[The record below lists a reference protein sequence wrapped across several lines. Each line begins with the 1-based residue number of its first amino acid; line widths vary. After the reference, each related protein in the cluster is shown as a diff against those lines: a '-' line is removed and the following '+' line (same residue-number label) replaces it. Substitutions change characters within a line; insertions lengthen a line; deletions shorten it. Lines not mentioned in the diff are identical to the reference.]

1 VSAAKRLLAAA
12 SLIGVGLALSASGHA
27 SAAAPQWLMRPSVFV
42 HAVGI
47 AFWAGALVPLGTL
60 LASPSPDATAALK
73 RFSRAI
79 PFALAPLVLVGVV
92 LAVVQVG
99 RIDGLWTTN
108 YGRLLLIK
116 LAILAVL
123 FALAAVNRWRLTA
136 AAAGSDSGATRRL
149 VRSISLETVLVVAI
163 LGVAAGWRFTPPPRS
178 LDAAAASSALV
189 HIHSAQEP
197 ASVHLHDDSD
207 VPPATIE
214 IESAKAMA
222 HLVVSPPKVGPSTV
236 SIEIF
241 DADFLP
247 LDAKEVTLVLSNL
260 AAGVEPLKRRA
271 TKPDNRPWRI
281 DNLVIPVAGQW
292 TARVDILVSD
302 FEMMKLEGA
311 IDVAP

>member
-1 VSAAKRLLAAA
+1 M

-27 SAAAPQWLMRPSVFV
+27 SAAEPQWLMRPSVFV

-79 PFALAPLVLVGVV
+79 PFALAPLVFVGVV

-136 AAAGSDSGATRRL
+136 AAAGRDSGATRRL
-149 VRSISLETVLVVAI
+149 VRSIALETVLVMAI

-189 HIHSAQEP
+189 HIHTAEEP

-207 VPPATIE
+207 IPPARLE
-214 IESAKAMA
+214 IESEKAMA
-222 HLVVSPPKVGPSTV
+222 HLIVAPPKVGPATV

-271 TKPDNRPWRI
+271 TKPDNRPWRV

-292 TARVDILVSD
+292 TARIDILVSD
-302 FEMMKLEGA
+302 FEMVKLEGA
-311 IDVAP
+311 IDVSP